1 MVNIKNVMERIMKL
15 QEFEVMVEI
24 PEGFEFY
31 GPVPYDMYIVGGIAI
46 VKVVAVDI
54 EEATCTAN
62 YYFNSNPY
70 E

>member
-1 MVNIKNVMERIMKL
+1 MNLK
-15 QEFEVMVEI
+15 EFEIMIEI
-24 PEGFEFY
+24 PEDFEFR

-54 EEATCTAN
+54 EEATYAAN